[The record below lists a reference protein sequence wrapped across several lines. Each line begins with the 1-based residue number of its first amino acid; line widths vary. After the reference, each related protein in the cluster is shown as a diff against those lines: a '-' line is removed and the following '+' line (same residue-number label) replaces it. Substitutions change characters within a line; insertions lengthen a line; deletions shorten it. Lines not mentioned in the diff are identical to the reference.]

1 MGPLVTDGRYDVSI
15 CKGHRTIEIRAYKKK
30 KIHFFEVQ
38 IFCEIILQLPSMYK
52 VFFSNIHSYFSI
64 TFVFG
69 MIEQVTKKRIDIKL
83 IKKNETMRIQV
94 KKKKK

>member
-30 KIHFFEVQ
+30 NHFFEVQ

-69 MIEQVTKKRIDIKL
+69 MIEQVTKKRIDTKL
-83 IKKNETMRIQV
+83 I
-94 KKKKK
+94 